1 VRRLSF
7 APVVGVSALALLAFV
22 AGVVAWRE
30 ARPPELCPEGMI
42 LLGPRC
48 CGESQSLEGGRCTGV
63 PRRCSAEQEPS
74 PEGCRPRAGKVE
86 LRGGRVERRPTDWDD
101 RSGTSAPIEVEAFA
115 IDRHELTEA
124 DYAACVTA
132 GASAPAR
139 RRGEPGLPQTDVTAK
154 DAAACCAHRG
164 GALPTATQ
172 LAFAAMGAAGRRYPW
187 GDAGAVCRRVAHG
200 LVDGPCARGAEGPQ
214 LAGSHPSGRTPEGV
228 LDLAGNVEEWA
239 TSEGD
244 LEARGGSF
252 RDESVT
258 ALRNFSRRALASDRG
273 EDFRGF
279 RCVYAAGS
287 R

>member
-1 VRRLSF
+1 VSRRAL
-7 APVVGVSALALLAFV
+7 AQLVSLGALALLAV
-22 AGVVAWRE
+22 VSGVVAWRE
-30 ARPPELCPEGMI
+30 GRAPELCPEGMI

-48 CGESQSLEGGRCTGV
+48 CGEGQSLEGGRCIGT
-63 PRRCSAEQEPS
+63 PRRCSAEQEAS
-74 PEGCRPRAGKVE
+74 RVGCRPRPGKVQ
-86 LRGGRVERRPTDWDD
+86 LPAGRVERRPTDWDE
-101 RSGTSAPIEVEAFA
+101 RAGTNTPIEAKAFA

-124 DYAACVTA
+124 DYAECVAA

-139 RRGEPGLPQTDVTAK
+139 TRGEAGLPQTDVTAK

-172 LAFAAMGAAGRRYPW
+172 LAYAAMGTTGRRYPW

-200 LVDGPCARGAEGPQ
+200 LVDGPCARSAEGPQ
-214 LAGSHPSGRTPEGV
+214 LAGTHPSGRTPEGV

-239 TSEGD
+239 TSEGG

-258 ALRNFSRRALASDRG
+258 ALRNFSRRTLASDHG
-273 EDFRGF
+273 EDVRGF

-287 R
+287 Q